1 MTSSIDTNLIV
12 ALWWQGDAFNH
23 VASQILSKARKAG
36 PLVLSAPVYAEL
48 MGDPA
53 RSEKELDEFLLE
65 TEIQIDWALEEEIWR
80 AAGRAYKG
88 YVQRRR
94 ASVGAIPR
102 RMLTDFLIGAHAL
115 VRGYALLT
123 LDKRLY
129 AASFPKLR
137 IVPA

>member
-12 ALWWQGDAFNH
+12 ALWWQGDAFNK

-36 PLVLSAPVYAEL
+36 ALVLSAPVYAEL

-65 TEIQIDWALEEEIWR
+65 TEIKTDWALEEDIWR

-94 ASVGAIPR
+94 ASVGTVPR
-102 RMLTDFLIGAHAL
+102 RMLTDFLIGAHAFA
-115 VRGYALLT
+115 RGYALLT
-123 LDKRLY
+123 LDRHLY
-129 AASFPKLR
+129 AAAFPKLK
-137 IVPA
+137 IVTS

>member
-1 MTSSIDTNLIV
+1 MTSSIDTNSIV
-12 ALWWQGDAFNH
+12 ALWWQGDAFNQ

-65 TEIQIDWALEEEIWR
+65 TEIHIDWALEEEIWR

-102 RMLTDFLIGAHAL
+102 MLTDFLIGAHAF

-129 AASFPKLR
+129 AAAFPKLR

>member
-94 ASVGAIPR
+94 AAVGAIPR

-129 AASFPKLR
+129 AAAFPKLR